1 MERASRLT
9 SRRARGNQGGFTLI
23 ELLITMLVTV
33 VALAGLFGVFSVTA
47 RGNTDARQA
56 AEALALC
63 QTSTDELKTLT
74 IAQIEA
80 NPAYAAVPLNGS
92 WGPLDYHEPAVLGA
106 SGATFERKVWA
117 RWIDDDL
124 VWMKVAVQWT
134 SDGAAPGSD
143 GGIHDHQIALEV
155 VRSRTEDS
163 SK

>member
-1 MERASRLT
+1 MERAPRLRT
-9 SRRARGNQGGFTLI
+9 RSARPQGGFTLI

-63 QTSTDELKTLT
+63 EGATDELKGFTV
-74 IAQIEA
+74 AQIEA
-80 NPAYAAVPLNGS
+80 NPAYAAIPPAGS
-92 WGPLDYHEPAVLGA
+92 WGPVDYHEPAVFGA
-106 SGATFERKVWA
+106 SGVTFERKVWA

-124 VWMKVAVQWT
+124 VWMKVAVLWT

-143 GGIHDHQIALEV
+143 GGIHDHQIALEM

-163 SK
+163 WK